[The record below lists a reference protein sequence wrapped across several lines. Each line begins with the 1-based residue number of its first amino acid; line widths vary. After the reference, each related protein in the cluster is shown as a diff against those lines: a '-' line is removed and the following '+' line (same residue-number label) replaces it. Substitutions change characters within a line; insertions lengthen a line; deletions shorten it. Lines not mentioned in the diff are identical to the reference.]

1 MTRIIALAATLT
13 AFAALALGAPALAA
27 NDEPSL
33 VDEVAARLGVTPD
46 KLRDAFKAALS
57 ARVDAAVA
65 AGRLTPEQGAN
76 LKQRIANAQG
86 LGIGARKRFADRQ
99 KAFRARIAKAKAHA
113 PVADYLDLTRV
124 QLRTELAGGKS
135 LAQIAQAKGK
145 SVDGLVA
152 AMLAPAKARLAKA
165 VENGRLTQT
174 RSDEILA
181 RLTDAAKKL
190 VQRVPTKH

>member
-1 MTRIIALAATLT
+1 M
-13 AFAALALGAPALAA
+13 
-27 NDEPSL
+27 
-33 VDEVAARLGVTPD
+33 
-46 KLRDAFKAALS
+46 
-57 ARVDAAVA
+57 A

-113 PVADYLDLTRV
+113 PVADYLDLTRA